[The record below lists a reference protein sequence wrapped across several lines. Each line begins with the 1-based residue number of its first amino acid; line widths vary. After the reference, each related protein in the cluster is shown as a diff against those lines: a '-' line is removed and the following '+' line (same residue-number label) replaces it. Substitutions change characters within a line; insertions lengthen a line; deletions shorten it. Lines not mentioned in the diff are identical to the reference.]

1 MGVLVISILLSPLE
15 YRGNTEDKFMPPA
28 AKEAL
33 ALTTLDNVMPFH
45 IKCNS
50 SPFPPKMAKIK
61 RTDST
66 KFVEGVAAGTLTPYT
81 TD

>member
-1 MGVLVISILLSPLE
+1 MVTQKTGLC
-15 YRGNTEDKFMPPA
+15 PPTPA
-28 AKEAL
+28 EAL
-33 ALTTLDNVMPFH
+33 ALTTRDTVMPFH